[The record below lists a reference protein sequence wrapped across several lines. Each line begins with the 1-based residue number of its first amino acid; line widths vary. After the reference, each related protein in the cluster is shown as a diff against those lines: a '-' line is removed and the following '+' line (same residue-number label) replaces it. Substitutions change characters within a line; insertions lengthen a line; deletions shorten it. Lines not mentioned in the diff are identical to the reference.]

1 MNTAL
6 QWGLNTIIVIQQ
18 FHTPA
23 LDAIF
28 RVITFLGEE
37 QFYILLLPFILWCVD
52 FNWGIRLSL
61 ILILSSYINTDLKD
75 LFSQPR
81 PFDINP
87 AVKLADA
94 DGYGLPSGHAQLALA
109 VWSALAVWIK
119 KLWFWIFAASVILF
133 ISFSRVYL
141 GVHFPTD
148 IFGGWVIAVIFLFFY
163 FVIEP
168 IAEKKLTNLNRYK
181 QLFIACAVPVI
192 LTLLHPV
199 KDTASIMGIL
209 AGAGVGLIFLNQQIQ
224 TKDLWWKIMI
234 RFFIGIIIFI
244 ILYAGLKILLPKEGS
259 SFYLLFRFLR
269 YGILGIWASFGAPKL
284 FQSLKLMQK
293 S

>member
-1 MNTAL
+1 MDTTL
-6 QWGLNTIIVIQQ
+6 QWGLNLIIAIQQ

-23 LDAIF
+23 LDSIF
-28 RVITFLGEE
+28 RAITFLGEE

-52 FNWGIRLSL
+52 FRLGIRLSI

-75 LFSQPR
+75 LFKQPR

-94 DGYGLPSGHAQLALA
+94 DGFGLPSGHAQLALA
-109 VWSALAVWIK
+109 MWTTLAICIK
-119 KLWFWIFAASVILF
+119 KLWFWIFAVMIILL

-148 IFGGWVIAVIFLFFY
+148 VFAGWAIAIIFLFFY
-163 FVIEP
+163 FAIEP
-168 IAEKKLTNLNRYK
+168 AAEKKLTRLNRYK
-181 QLFIACAVPVI
+181 QLLIALLVPVL

-199 KDTASIMGIL
+199 KDTASLMGLL
-209 AGAGVGLIFLNQQIQ
+209 AGAGAGLIFLNQEIE
-224 TKDLWWKIMI
+224 TKDLWWKITV
-234 RFFIGIIIFI
+234 RFFVGIIIFI

-269 YGILGIWASFGAPKL
+269 YGILGIWATFGAPKT
-284 FQSLKLMQK
+284 FQLLKLMK
-293 S
+293 

>member
-1 MNTAL
+1 MDATL
-6 QWGLNTIIVIQQ
+6 HWGLNLIIAIQQ

-28 RVITFLGEE
+28 RAITFLGEE

-52 FNWGIRLSL
+52 FQLGIRLSI
-61 ILILSSYINTDLKD
+61 ILILSSYINTDVKD
-75 LFSQPR
+75 LFKQPR
-81 PFDINP
+81 PFHINP

-94 DGYGLPSGHAQLALA
+94 DGFGLPSGHAQLSLA
-109 VWSALAVWIK
+109 MWTTLAIGVK
-119 KLWFWIFAASVILF
+119 KLWFWILAVIIILL

-148 IFGGWVIAVIFLFFY
+148 VFAGWAIAIIFLFLY
-163 FVIEP
+163 FMIEP
-168 IAEKKLTNLNRYK
+168 AAEKKLARLNRYK
-181 QLFIACAVPVI
+181 QLLIAIIVPVL

-199 KDTASIMGIL
+199 KDTASLMGL
-209 AGAGVGLIFLNQQIQ
+209 LTGAGAGLVFLNQEIK
-224 TKDLWWKIMI
+224 TKDVWWKIII

-244 ILYAGLKILLPKEGS
+244 ILYAGLKMLFPKEGS

-269 YGILGIWASFGAPKL
+269 YGILGIWATFGAPKV
-284 FQSLKLMQK
+284 FQLLKLMK
-293 S
+293 

>member
-1 MNTAL
+1 METIL
-6 QWGLNTIIVIQQ
+6 QWGLNLIIAIQQ
-18 FHTPA
+18 YHTPA

-28 RVITFLGEE
+28 RAITFLGEE

-52 FNWGIRLSL
+52 FQLGIRLSI

-75 LFSQPR
+75 LFKQPR
-81 PFDINP
+81 PFHINP
-87 AVKLADA
+87 AVKLAEA

-109 VWSALAVWIK
+109 MWTTLAIIIK
-119 KLWFWIFAASVILF
+119 KLWFWIFAVIIILL

-148 IFGGWVIAVIFLFFY
+148 VFAGWAIAVIFLLLY

-168 IAEKKLTNLNRYK
+168 AAQKKLANLNRYK

-192 LTLLHPV
+192 LTLIHPV
-199 KDTASIMGIL
+199 KDTASLMGLL
-209 AGAGVGLIFLNQQIQ
+209 AGAGAGLIFLNQEIE
-224 TKDLWWKIMI
+224 TKGIWWKITL

-244 ILYAGLKILLPKEGS
+244 ILYAGLKMLFPKEGS

-269 YGILGIWASFGAPKL
+269 YGVLGIWATFGAPKT
-284 FQSLKLMQK
+284 FQFLKLMK
-293 S
+293 